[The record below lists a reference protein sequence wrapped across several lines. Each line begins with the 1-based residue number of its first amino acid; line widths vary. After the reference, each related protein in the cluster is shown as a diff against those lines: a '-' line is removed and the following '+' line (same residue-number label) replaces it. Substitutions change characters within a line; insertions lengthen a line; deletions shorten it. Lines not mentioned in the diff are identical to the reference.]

1 MTTILTINPSR
12 ALDLNGFSV
21 PDARATFTNSGT
33 TRRRTVYADAEC
45 SIPHPS
51 PLVADGAGV
60 FPPIYD
66 TGDGNAAVTVT
77 DASGAVLAG
86 FPIDPVPA
94 VSTDQ
99 TGASGISFDPTPE
112 IPEKTVQAAIER
124 VQENMAQPLL
134 DYGLGVSGSGPLLSN
149 IENTAIPSGVYRFNG
164 TTTGTFPSG
173 VTAAAGGTV
182 QVWRST
188 ANAALMT
195 ITQAGARRQH
205 VRALSEGSWGG
216 WAYIMQSA
224 DTATDAVWAAGSS
237 AAPAIPSPKAIRAAI
252 NADSRVWT
260 SVTGSRTTG
269 TSYRNTTGRTI
280 EVSISG
286 DAGGSPATAQVS
298 ENGSAWVNV
307 GRFGEAGQ
315 LEASATF
322 SVPDRNYYRV
332 IGNLNFNWW
341 SELR

>member
-12 ALDLNGFSV
+12 ALDLNGFSL
-21 PDARATFTNSGT
+21 PGARATFTNSGT
-33 TRRRTVYADAEC
+33 TRRRTVYADPDC
-45 SIPHPS
+45 TIPHPS

-66 TGDGNAAVTVT
+66 TGDGSAAVTVT
-77 DASGAVLAG
+77 DAAGAVLAG

-99 TGASGISFDPTPE
+99 TGASGVGFNPTEE
-112 IPEKTVQAAIER
+112 IPEKNVQAAIER
-124 VQENMAQPLL
+124 LQRNMVQPLL
-134 DYGLGVSGSGPLLSN
+134 DYGLGVVGNGPLLSN
-149 IENTAIPSGVYRFNG
+149 IDGTEIASGAYRYTG
-164 TTTGTFPSG
+164 DTVGTFPAG
-173 VTAAAGGTV
+173 LTAAAGGSV
-182 QVWRST
+182 RVWRST
-188 ANAALMT
+188 ANAALMLL
-195 ITQAGARRQH
+195 TQAGTRRQYE
-205 VRALSEGSWGG
+205 RALSGAG
-216 WAYIMQSA
+216 WSDWSYVVQST
-224 DTATDAVWAAGSS
+224 DTVTDAIWESGTS
-237 AAPAIPSPKAIRAAI
+237 PNPYLPSPKAIRAAI

-260 SVTGSRTTG
+260 SMSGSRDVG

-286 DAGGSPATAQVS
+286 DAGGAPATAQVS

-322 SVPDRNYYRV
+322 SVPNRHYYRV
-332 IGNLNFNWW
+332 TGTLNLNWW